1 MSGDI
6 TRRQALTLG
15 AIGAGV
21 LVIGATGAGLSALQ
35 SESPA
40 LAPNPTGTEGAGGQ
54 GWNEPSVVASSAGAL
69 ELDLTAARVDRL
81 FDDRAQRAARTAPGR
96 PEINDNRLVLR
107 RLHDV
112 CHEVLIGRVL
122 DVQRCRIGHRYC
134 VP

>member
-69 ELDLTAARVDRL
+69 ELDLTAAPADIVVGGATATMLAYNGTVPGPTIHLRPGDRFRVRL
-81 FDDRAQRAARTAPGR
+81 RNALADPT
-96 PEINDNRLVLR
+96 N
-107 RLHDV
+107 LHT
-112 CHEVLIGRVL
+112 L
-122 DVQRCRIGHRYC
+122 
-134 VP
+134 

>member
-54 GWNEPSVVASSAGAL
+54 GWNEPSRQVCEGIYQDSSK
-69 ELDLTAARVDRL
+69 
-81 FDDRAQRAARTAPGR
+81 
-96 PEINDNRLVLR
+96 R
-107 RLHDV
+107 RHQV
-112 CHEVLIGRVL
+112 KRMRKNE
-122 DVQRCRIGHRYC
+122 
-134 VP
+134 